1 MYFRLSNGSR
11 GTRGSASTDQSSCQR
26 LNVNEGRRGTWSWGV
41 SGARAGAYS
50 ASGTATRT
58 APREIT
64 VKLFAGRG
72 MNVREIAAREAHH
85 GGPAA
90 VGLVGWH
97 EHGYAGGLGLGQCIG
112 EVR

>member
-26 LNVNEGRRGTWSWGV
+26 LNMIEGRWGAWSWV
-41 SGARAGAYS
+41 ASCARADAYS
-50 ASGTATRT
+50 ATRPAISTA
-58 APREIT
+58 AREIT
-64 VKLFAGRG
+64 VMLFAGQG
-72 MNVREIAAREAHH
+72 MNFREIAAREAHH

-97 EHGYAGGLGLGQCIG
+97 ETG
-112 EVR
+112 